1 MSDYYTQTY
10 EDFIRKHEQAVL
22 NENKY
27 LKSYTRKWNKAVQRL
42 KESGADLSKIRIVER
57 K

>member
-1 MSDYYTQTY
+1 MSDYYTDTY

-27 LKSYTRKWNKAVQRL
+27 LNKYTREWNEAVQRL
-42 KESGADLSKIRIVER
+42 KESGADLSKIQIVGR